1 MGLPPVGDEERAVR
15 LLQDLDEDLLLRL
28 RVRACVRVR
37 AKVRARV
44 RDLDED
50 LLAVDGEEDRV
61 RAARRDGEAVLD
73 VLVRVGV
80 GVRER
85 P

>member
-1 MGLPPVGDEERAVR
+1 VGLPPVGDEERAVR

-80 GVRER
+80 GVGER